1 MDLKRDL
8 VWFGVDGMLV
18 YHIDK
23 RYILNLVK
31 VIDKLSMDVVFYD

>member
-1 MDLKRDL
+1 VDLKRAL
-8 VWFGVDGMLV
+8 VRCGMDGMSEYL
-18 YHIDK
+18 IDK